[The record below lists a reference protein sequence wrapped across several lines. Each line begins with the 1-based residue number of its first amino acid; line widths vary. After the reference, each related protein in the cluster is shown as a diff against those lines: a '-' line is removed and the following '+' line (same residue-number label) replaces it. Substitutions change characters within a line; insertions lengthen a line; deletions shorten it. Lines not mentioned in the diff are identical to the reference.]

1 MENALIDPW
10 LSAYSV
16 GLLLASIIIWTQLIA
31 RWRRGDTILEWEPRR
46 AVPWG
51 PIVAVPAIVFM
62 LLTLST
68 PAETAAEPRLAPQNL
83 FASMLV
89 PTLAAAV
96 VVAIAIGSGAT
107 AADLGLP
114 TSTRQVGRDVLIGS
128 VACFAA
134 VAPVHGIQALLL
146 YLLGREDPS
155 RHPFVKMVTAGEPN
169 LAILLLATVAAV
181 MAAPICE
188 EILYRLML
196 QGWLEKRETKRRA
209 MPNPLH
215 SGDIGTTAQVV
226 DDARHPEPPKT
237 SDEVAAPA
245 DLSSIVDLPPVPTR
259 GWFAIVLTS
268 AIFAAA
274 HFGYGPEPI
283 PIFLLSLILGY
294 VYQRTHR
301 IVPSIVA
308 HALFNL
314 LTVISLWRMVFHPP
328 V

>member
-10 LSAYSV
+10 LSAYSA
-16 GLLLASIIIWTQLIA
+16 GLLLASIIVWIQLIA
-31 RWRRGDTILEWEPRR
+31 RWLRGGIILEWEPRR

-51 PIVAVPAIVFM
+51 PIVAVPAIAFM
-62 LLTLST
+62 LLTLSMSG
-68 PAETAAEPRLAPQNL
+68 ETAAEPRIAPQNL
-83 FASMLV
+83 LASMLL

-114 TSTRQVGRDVLIGS
+114 TSTRQLSRDVLIGS

-134 VAPVHGIQALLL
+134 VAPVYGIQALLL

-196 QGWLEKRETKRRA
+196 QGWLEKRETKRTT
-209 MPNPLH
+209 MLNPLL
-215 SGDIGTTAQVV
+215 SGDIETTVQVV
-226 DDARHPEPPKT
+226 ADARHPEQPKT
-237 SDEVAAPA
+237 SDEVAAPT
-245 DLSSIVDLPPVPTR
+245 DSSIVDVPLVPTR
-259 GWFAIVLTS
+259 GWFPIVLTS

-283 PIFLLSLILGY
+283 PILLLSLILGY

-301 IVPSIVA
+301 IVPSIAA

-314 LTVISLWRMVFHPP
+314 LTVISLWRMVFHGPS
-328 V
+328 